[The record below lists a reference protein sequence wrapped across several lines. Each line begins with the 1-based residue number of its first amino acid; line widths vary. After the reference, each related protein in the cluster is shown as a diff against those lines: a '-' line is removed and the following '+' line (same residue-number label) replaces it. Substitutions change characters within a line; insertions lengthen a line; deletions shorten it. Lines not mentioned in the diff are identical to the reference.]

1 MCAGRPDGAFIAAD
15 LVKAPPDLEGAGCK
29 GLIHPGTVQVVIVRI
44 SGVVKVSFNLHVVV
58 FIVHG
63 QGAIAV
69 LSVGYSDV
77 TGFRIHIGRP
87 VLKAVIPAHNKRT
100 PVNQE
105 HARFL
110 NQTAVDGQRVT
121 VQVNKSI
128 RNISVA
134 VNDTVLC
141 QGRG

>member
-1 MCAGRPDGAFIAAD
+1 M
-15 LVKAPPDLEGAGCK
+15 
-29 GLIHPGTVQVVIVRI
+29 
-44 SGVVKVSFNLHVVV
+44 VKVSLYLYVVV

-63 QGAIAV
+63 KDAV
-69 LSVGYSDV
+69 AVFSVGYVDI

-87 VLKAVIPAHNKRT
+87 VLKTVIPAHKKRT

-105 HARFL
+105 HTRFL
-110 NQTAVDGQRVT
+110 NQAAVDGQRVT